1 MHHVADTRRPHESV
15 PRLVAAT
22 RRVDDRGDDT
32 LGAVG
37 LDDEDQQCLRQEPR
51 LEDPSA
57 VFVRDAA
64 LTANG
69 ATAMGDLTNALDLT
83 K

>member
-1 MHHVADTRRPHESV
+1 MAVDFEHLGPAEGELFPGLTKRDT
-15 PRLVAAT
+15 
-22 RRVDDRGDDT
+22 
-32 LGAVG
+32 
-37 LDDEDQQCLRQEPR
+37 
-51 LEDPSA
+51 
-57 VFVRDAA
+57 A